1 MGKYRTSEILREWAI
16 GERERAACSVAIA
29 ILCVLD
35 KILFIRLSG
44 LSADILFLF
53 HFFLYFIWF
62 LFKFTKLIKQEP
74 SLTFYFILSKIRV
87 LLNIMR

>member
-16 GERERAACSVAIA
+16 GEKE
-29 ILCVLD
+29 
-35 KILFIRLSG
+35 SG
-44 LSADILFLF
+44 LFCVFWTKSYSYDSRPIFCFYF

-62 LFKFTKLIKQEP
+62 LFKFTKLVKQEP
-74 SLTFYFILSKIRV
+74 SLTFYFILFKIRV